1 MMSDPDRIVETACRR
16 DGFDAIVPLIA
27 ASLLEAAGRDREADL
42 LRACD
47 NHFEFAREETRW
59 TVYAPGW
66 LFALNRAAFVELRE
80 LIIAYAPNIAAAVTN
95 LEVLSRVNA
104 PVSIEHLE
112 RLWDAKDP
120 RDIEL
125 PPEEA

>member
-1 MMSDPDRIVETACRR
+1 MSHDREIVEVACER
-16 DGFDAIVPLIA
+16 DGFDVVVPIIA
-27 ASLLEAAGRDREADL
+27 AALLEAAGRAREADL

-47 NHFEFAREETRW
+47 NRFEFSPGEARW

-66 LFALNRAAFVELRE
+66 LFALNRDAFVELHD
-80 LIIAYAPNIAAAVTN
+80 LIIAYAPDIAAALTN

-104 PVSIEHLE
+104 PVAIEHLE
-112 RLWDAKDP
+112 RLWDADDP

-125 PPEEA
+125 PPEDA